1 MLRVFLADDHAV
13 VREGLKKLINDDT
26 RMAVVGEASN
36 GQDCFSEASKIL
48 PDVIVMDISMPQMNG
63 IVATKNEIMKAGA
76 SGYVLKLAAA
86 NELIHA
92 ISTVAENRTYLDP
105 SLAAKLITQASQ
117 TDQDESWTA
126 KLSVRE
132 TEVVRLI
139 AQGYT
144 NKEIASQ
151 MQIGIKSVETYK
163 ARSMTKLGLRS
174 RADFVRYAL
183 GKGWLGLD

>member
-1 MLRVFLADDHAV
+1 
-13 VREGLKKLINDDT
+13 
-26 RMAVVGEASN
+26 MAVVGEASN

-63 IVATKNEIMKAGA
+63 IEATKKLKDAYPQIKVLALSLHDDMNYLNEIMKAGA